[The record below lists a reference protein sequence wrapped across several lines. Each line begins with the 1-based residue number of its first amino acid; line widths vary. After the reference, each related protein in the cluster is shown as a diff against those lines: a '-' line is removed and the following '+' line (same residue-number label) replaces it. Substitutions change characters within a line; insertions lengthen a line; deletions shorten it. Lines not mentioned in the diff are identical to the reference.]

1 MADTG
6 PESPRPDSLRPD
18 PLRKV
23 GHDKARAAAAR
34 KRAEAE
40 ALGLDAAAIAALV
53 DRFYEGIRADPE
65 LGPIFTARIAEW
77 PPHLQRMNQF
87 WRSILHGSGE
97 FTGNPMRKHVALP
110 RLGAGHFVRWL
121 DLFYATVRRLGA
133 ERDWTQATQAVVA
146 GRARMIADSL
156 LTGIDLH
163 HDGLTGA
170 RAGSSLPQFEP

>member
-1 MADTG
+1 MADSRG
-6 PESPRPDSLRPD
+6 PE
-18 PLRKV
+18 PLRKA

-34 KRAEAE
+34 KQADAE
-40 ALGLDAAAIAALV
+40 ALGLDARAIAALV
-53 DRFYEGIRADPE
+53 DRFYEGIRADPV
-65 LGPIFTARIAEW
+65 LGPIFATQIADW
-77 PPHLQRMNQF
+77 PPHLARMNQF

-110 RLGAGHFVRWL
+110 RLDAGHFARWL
-121 DLFYATVRRLGA
+121 ELFYATVRNVGA
-133 ERDWTQATQAVVA
+133 ERDWSGDTQALVA

-170 RAGSSLPQFEP
+170 RAGSALPQFEKPRFEA